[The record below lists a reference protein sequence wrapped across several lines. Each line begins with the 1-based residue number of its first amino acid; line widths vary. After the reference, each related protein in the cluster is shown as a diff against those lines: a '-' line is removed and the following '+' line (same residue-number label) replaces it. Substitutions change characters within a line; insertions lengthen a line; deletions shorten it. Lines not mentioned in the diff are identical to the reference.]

1 LSVKILALARL
12 AQSGAAV
19 SMIGSVQNQA
29 GGTKQGIHSPF
40 ERANHGP
47 DAAPLDQPAARA
59 GFPLSA
65 GLAHHAIELDGQ
77 RSVTQLPS
85 VPNSTGPILGGTG
98 QGARMLRF
106 CARSQRGATT
116 YNRRGPG

>member
-1 LSVKILALARL
+1 
-12 AQSGAAV
+12 
-19 SMIGSVQNQA
+19 MIGSVQNQA

-65 GLAHHAIELDGQ
+65 GLAHHAIELAWAAQ
-77 RSVTQLPS
+77 RDPATERAELNGTDPRRHGAGGSHAA
-85 VPNSTGPILGGTG
+85 ILR
-98 QGARMLRF
+98 QIPARRHHL
-106 CARSQRGATT
+106 
-116 YNRRGPG
+116 